1 MQEAD
6 MKPFALA
13 VLTHEI
19 KQPVTAILSN
29 AQAAFR
35 FLTLDIPDLR
45 EVRAALADIIADA
58 RRTDEVLRRLHAFVT
73 TGAQELTRLDINDVV
88 RETIELVGS
97 AAATQ
102 GVTITM
108 VLADD
113 LPLADGDYLQLC
125 QVLLN
130 LIRNAFEAMA
140 EVEEESRILV
150 VRTLST
156 TPGIVTVEVQ
166 DNGPGIDQMTLAGMF
181 HPSFTTKAGGMVWAS
196 PCAAPLSRHT
206 GVGYRPHR
214 IRIVGSRCRS
224 LYGEGC
230 AALERTRCVA
240 IQPPK

>member
-35 FLTLDIPDLR
+35 FLTLDIPDLQ
-45 EVRAALADIIADA
+45 EVHAALADIIADA
-58 RRTDEVLRRLHAFVT
+58 HRTDEVLRRLHAFVT

-113 LPLADGDYLQLC
+113 LPLADGDYLQLR

-140 EVEEESRILV
+140 EVEDESRVLI

-166 DNGPGIDQMTLAGMF
+166 DNGPGIAETTLADMF
-181 HPSFTTKAGGMVWAS
+181 RPSFTTKAEGMGLGLAVCRSIITAHGGWVWATQN
-196 PCAAPLSRHT
+196 PDRGLTLSFT
-206 GVGYRPHR
+206 
-214 IRIVGSRCRS
+214 IRRGLRC
-224 LYGEGC
+224 
-230 AALERTRCVA
+230 
-240 IQPPK
+240 P

>member
-88 RETIELVGS
+88 RETIKLVGS

-113 LPLADGDYLQLC
+113 LPLADGDYLQLR

-140 EVEEESRILV
+140 EVEDGSRILV

-181 HPSFTTKAGGMVWAS
+181 HPSFTTKAGGMGLGLAV
-196 PCAAPLSRHT
+196 
-206 GVGYRPHR
+206 
-214 IRIVGSRCRS
+214 CRS
-224 LYGEGC
+224 IITAHGGWIWATQNPDRGLTLSLIIRGG
-230 AALERTRCVA
+230 LRC
-240 IQPPK
+240 P

>member
-29 AQAAFR
+29 AQAASR
-35 FLTLDIPDLR
+35 FLTLDIPDLQ

-58 RRTDEVLRRLHAFVT
+58 HRTDEVLRRLHAFVT
-73 TGAQELTRLDINDVV
+73 TGAQELTHLDINDVV

-97 AAATQ
+97 AAAAQ

-113 LPLADGDYLQLC
+113 LPLADGDYLQLR

-140 EVEEESRILV
+140 EVEDESRVLV

-156 TPGIVTVEVQ
+156 APGTITVEVQ
-166 DNGPGIDQMTLAGMF
+166 DNGPGIDQTTLADMF
-181 HPSFTTKAGGMVWAS
+181 HPSFTTKAEGMGLGLAVCRSIITAHGGWVWATQN
-196 PCAAPLSRHT
+196 PDRGLTLSFT
-206 GVGYRPHR
+206 
-214 IRIVGSRCRS
+214 IRGGLRC
-224 LYGEGC
+224 
-230 AALERTRCVA
+230 
-240 IQPPK
+240 P